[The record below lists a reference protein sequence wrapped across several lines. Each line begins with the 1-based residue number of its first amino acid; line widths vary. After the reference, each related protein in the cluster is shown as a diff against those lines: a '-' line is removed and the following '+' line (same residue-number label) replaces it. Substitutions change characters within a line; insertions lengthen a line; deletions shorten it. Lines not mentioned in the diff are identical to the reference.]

1 VLSQKLAPV
10 PRYADGPGVT
20 FSVDVFRGGDASL
33 RYSKLLQHHSPDPSR
48 PSGGQILPV
57 LLVALVLETQ
67 FFRGGRRHNLAG
79 LLVPPIVVA
88 SFIVGEAIA
97 LHALYV
103 GFAHRQDQVLV
114 VGALVLGTLALLW
127 PVFAPRA
134 VALFRQDRS
143 ADYRLFVI
151 AVWAALAAFV
161 GYSLY
166 VILFRY

>member
-1 VLSQKLAPV
+1 
-10 PRYADGPGVT
+10 
-20 FSVDVFRGGDASL
+20 
-33 RYSKLLQHHSPDPSR
+33 
-48 PSGGQILPV
+48 
-57 LLVALVLETQ
+57 VALVLETQ